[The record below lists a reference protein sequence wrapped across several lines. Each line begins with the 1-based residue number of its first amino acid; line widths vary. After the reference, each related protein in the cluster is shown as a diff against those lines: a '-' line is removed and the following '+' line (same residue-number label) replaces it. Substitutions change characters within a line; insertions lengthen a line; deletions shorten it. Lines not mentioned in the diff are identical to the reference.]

1 MFDPGEQ
8 MSPKSAE
15 VLQRW
20 IDALGKVPFHRESD
34 LHGRAH
40 CARVLV
46 HCIRISEELGMCDAD
61 RESLCACA
69 VYHDSRR
76 FDDWYDVGHGERG
89 AENYEECFRALGREP
104 DPRASMAMRFH
115 DREDIEGESAIRSAD
130 MGDDAVLMYHVL
142 KDADGLD
149 RCRLGT
155 DGLDPK
161 YLRTAPAKSMIIFA
175 QQLFESG
182 YGIGFITD
190 GSGGG
195 SQT

>member
-1 MFDPGEQ
+1 
-8 MSPKSAE
+8 
-15 VLQRW
+15 
-20 IDALGKVPFHRESD
+20 
-34 LHGRAH
+34 
-40 CARVLV
+40 
-46 HCIRISEELGMCDAD
+46 
-61 RESLCACA
+61 
-69 VYHDSRR
+69 
-76 FDDWYDVGHGERG
+76 
-89 AENYEECFRALGREP
+89 
-104 DPRASMAMRFH
+104 MRFH
-115 DREDIEGESAIRSAD
+115 DREDIEGESAIRDAGL
-130 MGDDAVLMYHVL
+130 GDDAVLMYHVL

-161 YLRTAPAKSMIIFA
+161 YLRTAPAKRMIVFA